1 MTITIL
7 EKKKKGLNYAFLCFF
22 SLFSRAFESPGVPV
36 VASVVV
42 LWDEMIQIE
51 VSFTVGMPFS
61 ISTTS
66 SFP

>member
-7 EKKKKGLNYAFLCFF
+7 EKKKKGLNYVFLLF

-51 VSFTVGMPFS
+51 VSSTVGMPFS
-61 ISTTS
+61 ISSIS